1 MSSDLIINGFLK
13 FNSLL
18 NDPAGFLV
26 CTVRIGVRDQN
37 CVPSNGTK
45 EMLQQEHG
53 GMVGRIGA
61 VTDSTF
67 REGALRRNSYFE
79 QRSISGSFRKLSE
92 MLLRLETG
100 RNLACVIGYAHWREQ
115 VV

>member
-1 MSSDLIINGFLK
+1 
-13 FNSLL
+13 
-18 NDPAGFLV
+18 
-26 CTVRIGVRDQN
+26 
-37 CVPSNGTK
+37 
-45 EMLQQEHG
+45 MLQQEHG

-79 QRSISGSFRKLSE
+79 QRGLWRSISGSFRKLSE

-100 RNLACVIGYAHWREQ
+100 RNLACVSGYAHWREQ
-115 VV
+115 VANF